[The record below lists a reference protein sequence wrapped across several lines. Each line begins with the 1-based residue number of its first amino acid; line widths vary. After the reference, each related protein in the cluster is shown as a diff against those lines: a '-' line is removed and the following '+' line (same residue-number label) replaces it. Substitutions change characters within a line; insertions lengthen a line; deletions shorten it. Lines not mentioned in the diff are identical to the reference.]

1 MESSDLVYKSKDEMG
16 EEMWHTLNAYFQ
28 MCMDAHTIRLK
39 QDDCKFCHEPYKE
52 MPSKSSMAI
61 SITSRNAEIKVLD
74 DNDNIISSK
83 ISYCPKCGRSLE
95 GDLYH

>member
-16 EEMWHTLNAYFQ
+16 EAMWHTLNAYFQ

-52 MPSKSSMAI
+52 MPSK
-61 SITSRNAEIKVLD
+61 
-74 DNDNIISSK
+74 
-83 ISYCPKCGRSLE
+83 
-95 GDLYH
+95 